1 MLWKTIALLA
11 CAAMLAAAAAKP
23 APKAAPAKTAAAA
36 PKPSSPKPEVVRPA
50 PARAAGF
57 DARNPQTLID
67 LLAGLGARGEI
78 VRAQDDGVMLKVTSP
93 AGSFQAQ
100 FAGCDAHARACAAL
114 QFDASADARTATL
127 AEINRFNQSSLAC
140 RMIQD
145 NSGKPHVLYSAL
157 VSTGETPAQM
167 LGDIDAW
174 RGCIGDFGA
183 FLKDPT
189 GYLASA
195 P

>member
-1 MLWKTIALLA
+1 MMLRKITTVLA
-11 CAAMLAAAAAKP
+11 CAALL
-23 APKAAPAKTAAAA
+23 AAAA
-36 PKPSSPKPEVVRPA
+36 PKPAPKAPAAKAPDPKPTIVKPA
-50 PARAAGF
+50 PTRTAPSKAGPF
-57 DARNPQTLID
+57 DARNPQDLVD
-67 LLAGLGARGEI
+67 LLAGLDAKAQVVGAQE
-78 VRAQDDGVMLKVTSP
+78 DGVMLKVTSP

-114 QFDASADARTATL
+114 QFDASAEARTATL
-127 AEINRFNQSSLAC
+127 AEINRFNMSSLVC
-140 RMIQD
+140 RIVQD
-145 NSGKPHVLYSAL
+145 RAGKPHVLYSAL
-157 VSTGETPAQM
+157 VSGGETQAQM

>member
-1 MLWKTIALLA
+1 MLWKTTALIA
-11 CAAMLAAAAAKP
+11 CAAMLAAAAPKP
-23 APKAAPAKTAAAA
+23 TQKAA
-36 PKPSSPKPEVVRPA
+36 PKPAAAKPAAPMPTVVKPV
-50 PARAAGF
+50 AAKAEAF

-67 LLAGLGARGEI
+67 LLAGLDAKAEI
-78 VRAQDDGVMLKVTSP
+78 VRTQDDGVMLKVISP

-100 FAGCDAHARACAAL
+100 FAGCDSHARACAAV
-114 QFDASADARTATL
+114 QFDASAEARTATL
-127 AEINRFNQSSLAC
+127 AEINRFNQSSLIC
-140 RMIQD
+140 RIVQD
-145 NSGKPHVLYSAL
+145 NAGKPHVLYSAL
-157 VSTGETPAQM
+157 VSPGEGRAQM